1 MSPFETIFQS
11 VLGIINEI
19 IPLFVKYR
27 EFILVTAIFGV
38 FVLLIEIFKQAWL
51 FHRRNLYRQNTEQI
65 LLEIKIPREVTQMPQ
80 AMEQFFM
87 NIYSLRNAPGKFVEI
102 YLDGEVSLWW
112 SLEIVSFGGRVHFY
126 IRTPKKYKR
135 IVESALYSQYPTIE
149 VEEVKDYFEQIPA
162 TTKEIYQKG
171 YQIFGSELK
180 LAKEDAYPITTYER
194 FELSKEEMAMDPISV
209 FIETLAGVHK
219 EEIVCFQIL
228 IRPAGTEWQEAGKE
242 LIDKLAGRKKPE
254 KKGGFGAAISEWI
267 KNFLWA
273 PVEPPIWGEP
283 PKSKEEKIDFALFKL
298 TPGEQDVI
306 KAIEESISK
315 PGFDT
320 VIRYIYY
327 APIAIFNWNF
337 AIRGLVAP
345 FNQYASPRLNFFR
358 NNFLVASIGRWIH
371 FPYIMWRQR
380 AEGRKQRILHNFRE
394 RRMPEELTFGQFY
407 TSHPLN
413 FNTKSKTFILNTA
426 ELATIF
432 HVPTEKTLVAPHVKQ
447 VESKKMGPPAGLPIF
462 EQE

>member
-1 MSPFETIFQS
+1 M
-11 VLGIINEI
+11 
-19 IPLFVKYR
+19 
-27 EFILVTAIFGV
+27 
-38 FVLLIEIFKQAWL
+38 
-51 FHRRNLYRQNTEQI
+51 
-65 LLEIKIPREVTQMPQ
+65 
-80 AMEQFFM
+80 
-87 NIYSLRNAPGKFVEI
+87 EI
-102 YLDGEVSLWW
+102 YLDGEVTLWW
-112 SLEIVSFGGRVHFY
+112 SLEIASFGGKVHFY
-126 IRTPKKYKR
+126 IRTPKKYRK
-135 IVESALYSQYPTIE
+135 IVESALYAQYPTVEIE
-149 VEEVKDYFEQIPA
+149 EAKDYFGQIPA

-171 YQIFGSELK
+171 YEIFGSELK

-209 FIETLAGVHK
+209 FIETLAAIHK

-228 IRPAGTEWQEAGKE
+228 IRPAGTKWQEAGKE
-242 LIDKLAGRKKPE
+242 LIDKLAGRKKPV
-254 KKGGFGAAISEWI
+254 KKGGFGVFIHEWM
-267 KNFLWA
+267 KNLLWA
-273 PVEPPIWGEP
+273 PIENPIWGELSKP
-283 PKSKEEKIDFALFKL
+283 KEEKIDFALFKL

-327 APIAIFNWNF
+327 APIAILNWNL
-337 AIRGLVAP
+337 AVRGLVAP

-358 NNFLVASIGRWIH
+358 NNFLVASVGRWIH
-371 FPYIMWRQR
+371 FPYIWWRR
-380 AEGRKQRILHNFRE
+380 RTEGRKQRILHNFRE
-394 RRMPEELTFGQFY
+394 RRMPEESGFDRFY